1 MLERSLS
8 VLIVED
14 NLALAAN
21 MFDYL
26 EACGH
31 TPDAAPDGK
40 SAIRLLVENRYDV
53 IVLDWMMPRMDGISL
68 LRHLRKEMNNP
79 VPVMLLTAK
88 DQLNDKLEGFESG
101 ADDYIVKPL
110 ALPELEIRL
119 RVLAAR
125 NHTRT
130 DRRQILEIADLRFDL
145 GTQSVTRDGM
155 PLPFSPIR
163 RTLLEVLMRNS
174 PHVVTRTQLESLIWG
189 DSVPDGDLLRSH
201 IHLLRKTIDG
211 ERAAGHKL
219 LHTVQG
225 IGFRLCVCAHD

>member
-201 IHLLRKTIDG
+201 MHLLRKTIDG

>member
-1 MLERSLS
+1 MPDRSLS

-40 SAIRLLVENRYDV
+40 SAIRLLVENHYDV

-68 LRHLRKEMNNP
+68 LRHLRSELNNP

-88 DQLNDKLEGFESG
+88 DQLDAKLEGFESG

-119 RVLAAR
+119 RVLTAR
-125 NHTRT
+125 SQQRS
-130 DRRQILEIADLRFDL
+130 DARQILQIADLRFDL
-145 GTQSVTRDGM
+145 GAQTVTRDGVA
-155 PLPFSPIR
+155 LPFSPIR
-163 RTLLEVLMRNS
+163 RTLLEALMRHS
-174 PHVVTRTQLESLIWG
+174 PQVVTRTQLETLIWG

-201 IHLLRKTIDG
+201 MHLLRKTIDG
-211 ERAAGHKL
+211 ERPAGQKL

>member
-1 MLERSLS
+1 MIERSLS

-40 SAIRLLVENRYDV
+40 AAVRLLLENTYDV
-53 IVLDWMMPRMDGISL
+53 IVLDWMMPRLDGISL
-68 LRHLRKEMNNP
+68 LRHLRNELKNP
-79 VPVMLLTAK
+79 TPVMLLTAK
-88 DQLNDKLEGFESG
+88 DQLDDKLEGFESG

-125 NHTRT
+125 SQSRPHL
-130 DRRQILEIADLRFDL
+130 RQVLQVGDLTFDL
-145 GTQSVTRDGM
+145 GTQTVARAGKQ
-155 PLPFSPIR
+155 LPFSPIR

-174 PHVVTRTQLESLIWG
+174 PDVVTRSELESLVWG
-189 DSVPDGDLLRSH
+189 DRVPDGDLLRSH
-201 IHLLRKTIDG
+201 MHLLRRTIDG
-211 ERAAGHKL
+211 DCAAEDKL
-219 LHTVQG
+219 LHTVAG
-225 IGFRLCVCAHD
+225 VGFRLCALP

>member
-145 GTQSVTRDGM
+145 GTQSVTRGGM

-201 IHLLRKTIDG
+201 MHLLRKTIDG

>member
-1 MLERSLS
+1 MIERSLS

-14 NLALAAN
+14 NVALAAN

-40 SAIRLLVENRYDV
+40 AAMRLLQENTYDV
-53 IVLDWMMPRMDGISL
+53 IVLDWMMPRMDGIAL
-68 LRHLRKEMNNP
+68 LRHLRHEIGSP
-79 VPVMLLTAK
+79 VPVMLLTAR
-88 DQLNDKLEGFESG
+88 DQLDDKLEGFESG

-125 NHTRT
+125 SQPRSSV
-130 DRRQILEIADLRFDL
+130 RQTLEVGDLRFDL
-145 GTQSVTRDGM
+145 GTQTITRAGKQ
-155 PLPFSPIR
+155 LPFSPIR

-174 PHVVTRTQLESLIWG
+174 PDVVTRTQLESLVWG
-189 DSVPDGDLLRSH
+189 DRVPDGDLLRSH
-201 IHLLRKTIDG
+201 MHLLRRTIDSDC
-211 ERAAGHKL
+211 AAGDRL
-219 LHTVQG
+219 LHTVSG
-225 IGFRLCVCAHD
+225 VGFRLCVLS

>member
-1 MLERSLS
+1 MPDRSLS
-8 VLIVED
+8 ILIVED

-68 LRHLRKEMNNP
+68 LRHLRSELNDP

-88 DQLNDKLEGFESG
+88 DQLDAKLEGFESG

-119 RVLAAR
+119 RVLTARSQQRSAA
-125 NHTRT
+125 
-130 DRRQILEIADLRFDL
+130 RQILQIADLRFDL
-145 GTQSVTRDGM
+145 GTQIVTRDGVA
-155 PLPFSPIR
+155 LPFSPIR
-163 RTLLEVLMRNS
+163 RTLLEVLMRQS
-174 PHVVTRTQLESLIWG
+174 PQVVTRTQLETLIWG

-201 IHLLRKTIDG
+201 MHLLRKTIDG
-211 ERAAGHKL
+211 ERAAGQKL

-225 IGFRLCVCAHD
+225 IGFRLCVCE

>member
-1 MLERSLS
+1 MS

-201 IHLLRKTIDG
+201 MHLLRKTIDG

>member
-1 MLERSLS
+1 MPDRSLS

-68 LRHLRKEMNNP
+68 LRHLRSELNNS

-88 DQLNDKLEGFESG
+88 DQLDAKLEGFESG

-119 RVLAAR
+119 RVLTAR
-125 NHTRT
+125 SQQRP
-130 DRRQILEIADLRFDL
+130 DARQILQIADLRFDL
-145 GTQSVTRDGM
+145 GTQTVMRDGVA
-155 PLPFSPIR
+155 LPFSPIR
-163 RTLLEVLMRNS
+163 RTLLEVLMRHS
-174 PHVVTRTQLESLIWG
+174 PQVVTRTQLETLIWG

-201 IHLLRKTIDG
+201 MHHAQKNHRW
-211 ERAAGHKL
+211 RAPRRAKAASHGAGHRL
-219 LHTVQG
+219 SS
-225 IGFRLCVCAHD
+225 LCVRG

>member
-40 SAIRLLVENRYDV
+40 SAIRLLAENRYDV

-68 LRHLRKEMNNP
+68 LRHLRNELNNP

-88 DQLNDKLEGFESG
+88 DQLDDKLEGFESG

-125 NHTRT
+125 NHTRA

-145 GTQSVTRDGM
+145 GTQLVTRDGI
-155 PLPFSPIR
+155 PLTFSPIR

-174 PHVVTRTQLESLIWG
+174 PHVVTRTQLESLVWG

-201 IHLLRKTIDG
+201 MHLLRKTIDG
-211 ERAAGHKL
+211 ERAAGQKL